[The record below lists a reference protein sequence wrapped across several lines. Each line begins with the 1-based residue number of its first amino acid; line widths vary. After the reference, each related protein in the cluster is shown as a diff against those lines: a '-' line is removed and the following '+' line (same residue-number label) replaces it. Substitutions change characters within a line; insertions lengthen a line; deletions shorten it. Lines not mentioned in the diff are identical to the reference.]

1 MCKIYSISI
10 ISFDEDFFPSCM
22 PSGSRFQFCFISV
35 LFVTFLFLSL
45 YTWFNTFHCCLSVP
59 NSVCADTF
67 TVLFLSYV
75 LDGQLTYVGS
85 RVGKVITYFLSL
97 WFSHDMWSTF
107 ILIYFNLSLWSMFF
121 LNKLYKAE
129 KQKRYRVIGC

>member
-67 TVLFLSYV
+67 TSVFTEFSSSLMFWT
-75 LDGQLTYVGS
+75 DKLTYVGS

-107 ILIYFNLSLWSMFF
+107 ILIYPYDQCF
-121 LNKLYKAE
+121 LKINYIKPKNKS
-129 KQKRYRVIGC
+129 VIEL